1 MSSTMVSSG
10 QISSRTNSRIQSSFS
25 WNSGSVEK
33 SHAIR
38 CRLSLG
44 VRDAHYAGRPSAMRV
59 VVIGATGN
67 VGTALLRA
75 LADEEAV
82 TEIVGGPR
90 RRPGGTAAKT
100 TWAQADIS
108 RDELEP
114 LLRGADCVVHLA
126 WLIQPSRDESVTY
139 ATNVKGSARVFEA
152 AGRAGVPAVVYA
164 SSIGTYAPGP
174 KDHGVDE
181 AWPTTGIPS
190 SFYSR
195 HKAAVEREIE
205 SLAAAHPDVRV
216 AWLRPGLI
224 FQRAAATGIRR
235 LFVGPLLPSPLVRR
249 ELVPVVPRH
258 PRLRAQALHADDVA
272 DAYRRAIVNPDA
284 RGPFNIAAEPPLDG
298 DVVAKL
304 LGAKAVDV
312 PARVLRAG
320 AALSW
325 RARLQPSE
333 PGWVD
338 MGLAVPLMNC
348 ARARDQLGWTPAR
361 GADDAFLELLAG
373 LRDGAGHPT
382 PPLDP
387 STSGPLRV
395 REVLTGVGRTSR

>member
-1 MSSTMVSSG
+1 
-10 QISSRTNSRIQSSFS
+10 
-25 WNSGSVEK
+25 
-33 SHAIR
+33 
-38 CRLSLG
+38 
-44 VRDAHYAGRPSAMRV
+44 MRV

-67 VGTALLRA
+67 VGTALLRS
-75 LADEEAV
+75 LAGEDAV
-82 TEIVGGPR
+82 DEIVGVAR
-90 RRPGGTAAKT
+90 RRPAGAAPKT

-108 RDELEP
+108 TDDLEP

-126 WLIQPSRDESVTY
+126 WLIQPSRDETITY

-174 KDHGVDE
+174 KDRGVDE
-181 AWPTTGIPS
+181 SWPTTGIPT

-195 HKAAVEREIE
+195 HKAATERELDSFE
-205 SLAAAHPDVRV
+205 ASHPEVRV
-216 AWLRPGLI
+216 VRLRPGLI
-224 FQRAAATGIRR
+224 FQRAASTGIRR

-272 DAYRRAIVNPDA
+272 DAYRRAIVSPDA
-284 RGPFNIAAEPPLDG
+284 RGAFNVAAEPPLDG
-298 DVVAKL
+298 DVVAHL

-312 PARVLRAG
+312 PARVLRA
-320 AALSW
+320 AATLSW
-325 RARLQPSE
+325 RLRLQPSE

-338 MGLAVPLMNC
+338 MGLGVPLMDC
-348 ARARDQLGWTPAR
+348 SRARTELGWTPAHS
-361 GADDAFLELLAG
+361 AADAFLELFAG
-373 LRDGAGHPT
+373 LHDGAGHPT

-387 STSGPLRV
+387 STSGPMRV
-395 REVLTGVGRTSR
+395 REVLTGVGRTSK

>member
-1 MSSTMVSSG
+1 M
-10 QISSRTNSRIQSSFS
+10 
-25 WNSGSVEK
+25 
-33 SHAIR
+33 
-38 CRLSLG
+38 
-44 VRDAHYAGRPSAMRV
+44 
-59 VVIGATGN
+59 
-67 VGTALLRA
+67 
-75 LADEEAV
+75 
-82 TEIVGGPR
+82 
-90 RRPGGTAAKT
+90 
-100 TWAQADIS
+100 WAQADIS

-126 WLIQPSRDESVTY
+126 WLIQPSRDETVTY
-139 ATNVKGSARVFEA
+139 ATNVKGSGRVFEA

-205 SLAAAHPDVRV
+205 SFAAAHADVRV

-272 DAYRRAIVNPDA
+272 DAYRRAIVSPDA
-284 RGPFNIAAEPPLDG
+284 RGPFNVAAEPPLDG
-298 DVVAKL
+298 DIVARL

-320 AALSW
+320 ATLSW
-325 RARLQPSE
+325 RLRLQPSE

-338 MGLAVPLMNC
+338 MGLGVPLMDC
-348 ARARDQLGWTPAR
+348 SRARDVLGWTPRRSAEE
-361 GADDAFLELLAG
+361 AFLELFGG
-373 LRDGAGHPT
+373 LHDGAGHPT

-387 STSGPLRV
+387 STSGPMRV
-395 REVLTGVGRTSR
+395 REVLTGVGRTSK